1 MFAPLTYLGFGYI
14 GPQEIMIIGVVV
26 LVLFGG
32 SRIPQ
37 FARGFGEGIREFKK
51 SLNGD
56 EEASKSDSNATAANT
71 TTKTAE
77 EK

>member
-1 MFAPLTYLGFGYI
+1 MFAPFAYI
-14 GPQEIMIIGVVV
+14 GTNEIIIIGVVV

-37 FARGFGEGIREFKK
+37 FAKGFGEGIREFKK
-51 SLNGD
+51 SLSGD
-56 EEASKSDSNATAANT
+56 EEKSTGSN
-71 TTKTAE
+71 KPAE

>member
-1 MFAPLTYLGFGYI
+1 MFAPLAYI
-14 GPQEIMIIGVVV
+14 GPQEIIIIAIVV

-37 FARGFGEGIREFKK
+37 FAKGFGEGIREFKR
-51 SLNGD
+51 SLNG
-56 EEASKSDSNATAANT
+56 EEATATSGEGSTKKDS
-71 TTKTAE
+71 E

>member
-1 MFAPLTYLGFGYI
+1 MFAPFAYI
-14 GPQEIMIIGVVV
+14 GTNEIIIIGVVV

-37 FARGFGEGIREFKK
+37 FAKGFGEGIREFKK
-51 SLNGD
+51 SLSGD
-56 EEASKSDSNATAANT
+56 DEKNT
-71 TTKTAE
+71 TSTTKPAE

>member
-1 MFAPLTYLGFGYI
+1 MFAPFAYI
-14 GPQEIMIIGVVV
+14 GTNEIIIIGVVV

-37 FARGFGEGIREFKK
+37 FAKGFGEGIREFKK
-51 SLNGD
+51 SLGG
-56 EEASKSDSNATAANT
+56 EEEKTATAPA
-71 TTKTAE
+71 TKPAE

>member
-1 MFAPLTYLGFGYI
+1 MFAPFAYI
-14 GPQEIMIIGVVV
+14 GTNEIIIIGVVV

-37 FARGFGEGIREFKK
+37 FAKGFGEGIREFKK
-51 SLNGD
+51 SLSGD
-56 EEASKSDSNATAANT
+56 EEKSGS
-71 TTKTAE
+71 TTKPAE